1 MRSFCPDFVMG
12 KEKKTAKL
20 ERLEPNTRAIIMGE
34 VNKSIP
40 RMRLVKSKEKMKVK
54 TSNKRLPTTDKGI
67 ITTCETSGNVM
78 KLCLNLMPVLASA
91 KEPEEED
98 EEDREEDTSSTSAE
112 EPNTSNTHD
121 PSATKSVHQS
131 LSTSD
136 YFAGLTLDTATE
148 TKQPLNSLFVLPPIT
163 QPTSAPMCGGDHH
176 KTQKFTTSLPRISL
190 PEKTTTVSENI
201 KTEVSRVDD
210 TVTEHMTD
218 AAGPWIDN
226 ILLSKCT
233 VTQKLGR
240 KRRSGEGAWGQ
251 VQSDHLLITE
261 PHLTETRPGRQLNQT
276 NIGRSTPSSVGGGHS
291 GNKHKRL
298 PALFPATKPT
308 LMLSMTKSEHGH
320 RHCCVGCM

>member
-1 MRSFCPDFVMG
+1 
-12 KEKKTAKL
+12 
-20 ERLEPNTRAIIMGE
+20 
-34 VNKSIP
+34 
-40 RMRLVKSKEKMKVK
+40 MKVK
-54 TSNKRLPTTDKGI
+54 TSNKRLPTTDK
-67 ITTCETSGNVM
+67 
-78 KLCLNLMPVLASA
+78 ASA

>member
-20 ERLEPNTRAIIMGE
+20 EKLEPDTRAIIMGE

-40 RMRLVKSKEKMKVK
+40 RMRLVKSKDKMKVK

-136 YFAGLTLDTATE
+136 YFAGLT
-148 TKQPLNSLFVLPPIT
+148 KQPLNSLFVLPPIT
-163 QPTSAPMCGGDHH
+163 QPTSVPVCGGDHH

-190 PEKTTTVSENI
+190 PEKTTTTVSENI
-201 KTEVSRVDD
+201 KTEVRGVDD
-210 TVTEHMTD
+210 KMTEHVTD

-226 ILLSKCT
+226 ILLSKYRSAEFRLPDISLSSLDALLQT

-261 PHLTETRPGRQLNQT
+261 PHLRETRPGRQLNQT
-276 NIGRSTPSSVGGGHS
+276 N
-291 GNKHKRL
+291 
-298 PALFPATKPT
+298 
-308 LMLSMTKSEHGH
+308 M
-320 RHCCVGCM
+320 

>member
-1 MRSFCPDFVMG
+1 
-12 KEKKTAKL
+12 
-20 ERLEPNTRAIIMGE
+20 
-34 VNKSIP
+34 
-40 RMRLVKSKEKMKVK
+40 
-54 TSNKRLPTTDKGI
+54 
-67 ITTCETSGNVM
+67 
-78 KLCLNLMPVLASA
+78 MPVLASA

-131 LSTSD
+131 LT
-136 YFAGLTLDTATE
+136 
-148 TKQPLNSLFVLPPIT
+148 
-163 QPTSAPMCGGDHH
+163 PMCGGDHH

>member
-20 ERLEPNTRAIIMGE
+20 EKLEPDTRAIIMGE

-40 RMRLVKSKEKMKVK
+40 RMRLVKSKDKMKVK
-54 TSNKRLPTTDKGI
+54 TSNKRLPTTDK
-67 ITTCETSGNVM
+67 
-78 KLCLNLMPVLASA
+78 ASA

-136 YFAGLTLDTATE
+136 YFAGLT
-148 TKQPLNSLFVLPPIT
+148 KQPLNSLFVLPPIT
-163 QPTSAPMCGGDHH
+163 QPTSVPVCGGDHH

-190 PEKTTTVSENI
+190 PEKTTTTVSENI
-201 KTEVSRVDD
+201 KTEVRGVDD
-210 TVTEHMTD
+210 KMTEHVTD

-226 ILLSKCT
+226 ILLSKYRSAEFRLPDISLSSLDALLQT

-261 PHLTETRPGRQLNQT
+261 PHLRETRPGRQLNQT
-276 NIGRSTPSSVGGGHS
+276 NIRRSTPSSVGGGHS

-308 LMLSMTKSEHGH
+308 LMLSMTKKNLPTYT
-320 RHCCVGCM
+320 VKQ